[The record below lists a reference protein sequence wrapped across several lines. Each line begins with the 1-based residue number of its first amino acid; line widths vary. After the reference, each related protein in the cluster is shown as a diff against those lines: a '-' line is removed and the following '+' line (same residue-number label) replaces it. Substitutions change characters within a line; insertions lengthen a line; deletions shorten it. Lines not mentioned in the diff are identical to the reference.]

1 MRTTITLTFLFIFSF
16 SLMAQD
22 KATPL
27 HEGLAANYDQFKE
40 ASITHRR
47 FKHQDIQP
55 LIERLKGEEGF
66 RVKKL
71 GESIEGRSISI
82 VSIGSG
88 ETSVLLWS
96 QMHGNEPTATMAIMD
111 IFNFFQEE
119 AGFEELKARI
129 KQDLTLHFIPMLNPD
144 GAERYQR
151 RNANGVDLNRDALR
165 LQNPEAQIL
174 KHIRDSLDA
183 DWGFNLHDQGKYY
196 AAGPTEYTA
205 SISVLAPAFNYN
217 KDINGNRANA
227 MQLIGVMHE
236 VLQAHIPNRIGRY
249 NDDFEPRAFG
259 DNIQKWGTRTIL
271 IESGGY
277 PNDPEKQVLR
287 KMNFLILMEAFSA
300 ISDEAYRD
308 IPLRVYESIPFN
320 SYNHLHDLILR
331 KVPVPKDGQ
340 TYTLDLGIR
349 RFEVEYEKNS
359 KYFLRSSIQD
369 IGDLST
375 SHAYEEFDA
384 EGYEVELGNSYPK
397 LVKKKKKLS
406 KLDPISLLKEGYTSI
421 KLKENID
428 PWLTASLP
436 LHISGPFSQRAPIA
450 LGREPSLLFKKDGKI
465 VYVLVNG
472 FLWNLEK
479 DEQLIREVMKE
490 RLGM

>member
-1 MRTTITLTFLFIFSF
+1 
-16 SLMAQD
+16 
-22 KATPL
+22 
-27 HEGLAANYDQFKE
+27 
-40 ASITHRR
+40 
-47 FKHQDIQP
+47 
-55 LIERLKGEEGF
+55 
-66 RVKKL
+66 
-71 GESIEGRSISI
+71 
-82 VSIGSG
+82 
-88 ETSVLLWS
+88 
-96 QMHGNEPTATMAIMD
+96 
-111 IFNFFQEE
+111 
-119 AGFEELKARI
+119 
-129 KQDLTLHFIPMLNPD
+129 MLNPD
-144 GAERYQR
+144 GADRYQR

-287 KMNFLILMEAFSA
+287 KMNFLIMMESFSS
-300 ISDEAYRD
+300 ISDESYRD
-308 IPLRVYESIPFN
+308 MPLRIYESIPFN

-331 KVPVPKDGQ
+331 KVAVPKDGK

-349 RFEVEYEKNS
+349 RFEVEYDQNS

-384 EGYEVELGNSYPK
+384 AGYEVELGKSYPK
-397 LVKKKKKLS
+397 LIKKKKKLS

-421 KLKENID
+421 KLKENLD
-428 PWLTASLP
+428 PWITASLP

-450 LGREPSLLFKKDGKI
+450 LGREPSLLFKKNGEI
-465 VYVLVNG
+465 VYILVNG

-479 DEQLIREVMKE
+479 DEQAIREMMQE

>member
-1 MRTTITLTFLFIFSF
+1 MRITTTISFIFIFSF

-22 KATPL
+22 MSAPL
-27 HEGLAANYDQFKE
+27 HKRLAASYEAFKE
-40 ASITHRR
+40 ASIIHRR
-47 FKHQDIQP
+47 FKHKDIQP
-55 LIERLKGEEGF
+55 LIEQLKGEEGF
-66 RVKKL
+66 KVQKL
-71 GESIEGRSISI
+71 GESIEGKSIHM

-96 QMHGNEPTATMAIMD
+96 QMHGNEPTATMALMD
-111 IFNFFQEE
+111 IFNFFREE
-119 AGFEELKARI
+119 SEFEDLKARL
-129 KQDLTLHFIPMLNPD
+129 KRDLTLHFIPMLNPD
-144 GAERYQR
+144 GADRYQR

-227 MQLIGVMHE
+227 MQLIGIMHE

-287 KMNFLILMEAFSA
+287 KMNFLIMMESFSS
-300 ISDEAYRD
+300 ISDESYRD
-308 IPLRVYESIPFN
+308 MPLRIYESIPFN

-331 KVPVPKDGQ
+331 KVAVPKDGK

-349 RFEVEYEKNS
+349 RFEVEYDQNS

-384 EGYEVELGNSYPK
+384 EGYEVELGKSYPK
-397 LVKKKKKLS
+397 LIKKKKKLS
-406 KLDPISLLKEGYTSI
+406 KLDPIELLGEGFTSI
-421 KLKENID
+421 KLKESID
-428 PWLTASLP
+428 PWITASLP
-436 LHISGPFSQRAPIA
+436 LHISGPFSQKAPIA
-450 LGREPSLLFKKDGKI
+450 LGREPSLLFKQDGKI

-479 DEQLIREVMKE
+479 DEQMIREMMKE

>member
-1 MRTTITLTFLFIFSF
+1 MRTTITLSFLCIFSF

-22 KATPL
+22 MSAPL
-27 HEGLAANYDQFKE
+27 HERLSENYEQFKE
-40 ASITHRR
+40 SSIRHRR
-47 FKHQDIQP
+47 FKHQDLQP
-55 LIERLKGEEGF
+55 LIEQVKGEEGF

-71 GESIEGRSISI
+71 GESIEGRSISM

-96 QMHGNEPTATMAIMD
+96 QMHGNEPTASMAIMD
-111 IFNFFQEE
+111 IFNFFRQEND
-119 AGFEELKARI
+119 FEEVKARI
-129 KQDLTLHFIPMLNPD
+129 KQELTLHFIPMLNPD
-144 GAERYQR
+144 GAERFQR

-174 KHIRDSLDA
+174 KDVRDSLDA

-196 AAGPTEYTA
+196 AAGPSPYTA

-227 MQLIGVMHE
+227 MQLIGIMHE

-287 KMNFLILMEAFSA
+287 KMNFLILLESFSS
-300 ISDEAYRD
+300 ISEGSYRD
-308 IPLRVYESIPFN
+308 MPLRVYESIPFN

-331 KVPVPKDGQ
+331 KVAVPKDGK

-349 RFEVEYEKNS
+349 RFEVDYDRNS

-375 SHAYEEFDA
+375 SHAYEEFNA
-384 EGYEVELGNSYPK
+384 EGYEVEMGKSYPK
-397 LVKKKKKLS
+397 LIKKQKKLS
-406 KLDPISLLKEGYTSI
+406 KLDPIELLKEGYTSI
-421 KLKENID
+421 KLKESLD
-428 PWLTASLP
+428 PWITAALP

-450 LGREPSLLFKKDGKI
+450 LGYEPSLLFKKGGKI
-465 VYVLVNG
+465 TYVLVNG

-479 DEQLIREVMKE
+479 EEQIIRDMLQE